1 MTKVVVY
8 RRYLRSSV
16 SCNISCTSIGCV
28 DREPAESVKHVGKDD
43 LEGVGSFQFRISRG
57 SIDVI
62 GESKTS
68 GARACTR
75 LSPFLKHRVRKRR
88 TDGEIN
94 NVNRGKQIFGA

>member
-43 LEGVGSFQFRISRG
+43 LEGVGSFQFRFLGEELMLLGRVKRQVRG
-57 SIDVI
+57 HVD
-62 GESKTS
+62 G
-68 GARACTR
+68 CR
-75 LSPFLKHRVRKRR
+75 LS
-88 TDGEIN
+88 
-94 NVNRGKQIFGA
+94 